1 SNSTSAFDLNGESDD
16 WVELYN
22 TTSNAID
29 LSGMYLS
36 DDPTN
41 YMKWAFP
48 FGTTIPAN
56 GYILVWCDNDM
67 GQAGIHTNFKL
78 SSLGENL
85 IFSNGATIYDQVA
98 FGVQTADVAYA
109 RCPNGSADF
118 ANVTPTPLASNNCQA
133 GIEEFNSNLDVLV
146 YPNPAIEKI
155 TIVSEESTEF
165 QLIITDVQGRIVL
178 NESLG
183 MGTHEFSISDW
194 SNGIFY
200 VNFSQENG
208 LKLTKTLV
216 KI

>member
-1 SNSTSAFDLNGESDD
+1 LNAENDD

-22 TTSNAID
+22 TTAIAID
-29 LSGMYLS
+29 LTGMYLS

-48 FGTTIPAN
+48 IGTSIPAN
-56 GYILVWCDNDM
+56 GYLLVWCDNDI

-85 IFSNGATIYDQVA
+85 IFSNGAMIYDQVT
-98 FGVQTADVAYA
+98 FGVQTTDVAYA
-109 RCPNGSADF
+109 RCPDGSVDF

-133 GIEEFNSNLDVLV
+133 GIEEENTNLDVMI
-146 YPNPAIEKI
+146 YPNPAIDKL
-155 TIVSEESTEF
+155 TIVSEESNEF
-165 QLIITDVQGRIVL
+165 QVIITDVQGRIVF
-178 NESLG
+178 NKKIG
-183 MGTHEFSISDW
+183 MGSHELSISNW

-200 VNFSQENG
+200 VT
-208 LKLTKTLV
+208 LKRGSGQIITKRLV